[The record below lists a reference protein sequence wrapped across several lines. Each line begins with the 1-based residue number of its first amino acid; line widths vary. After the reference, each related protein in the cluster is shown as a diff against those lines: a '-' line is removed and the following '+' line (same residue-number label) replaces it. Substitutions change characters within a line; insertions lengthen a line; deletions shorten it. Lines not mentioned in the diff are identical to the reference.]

1 MEYAIIDHS
10 HWKTNLCHY
19 DCESCFLSYVVPC
32 HVYSKIVSKTPLE
45 YTTHLI
51 LYGILY
57 IFIHQLLYLQYNLKN
72 SLCPSTEIQ
81 NCVLAKVGS
90 CLDNYMIVN
99 SMPSA
104 CRILDNVCIYDEYQ
118 CINQYEY
125 YNITKFTLLLTTIL
139 YGIFLFMNYQARKY
153 IIKTKK
159 LVSSSDCV
167 IVACCSNCAL
177 AQEYREL

>member
-1 MEYAIIDHS
+1 
-10 HWKTNLCHY
+10 
-19 DCESCFLSYVVPC
+19 
-32 HVYSKIVSKTPLE
+32 
-45 YTTHLI
+45 
-51 LYGILY
+51 
-57 IFIHQLLYLQYNLKN
+57 
-72 SLCPSTEIQ
+72 
-81 NCVLAKVGS
+81 
-90 CLDNYMIVN
+90 
-99 SMPSA
+99 MPSA